1 MWQIIFIN
9 VFFRVQV
16 LNTEIKALKKQL
28 PQLLQKTEHD
38 NELIEALMV
47 SHLQEKRNIT
57 WDKNKTRQWEIY
69 MILINSFWICEY
81 DCWFC
86 ISGPTKVTLKCVV

>member
-1 MWQIIFIN
+1 M
-9 VFFRVQV
+9 FFRVQV

-57 WDKNKTRQWEIY
+57 
-69 MILINSFWICEY
+69 
-81 DCWFC
+81 
-86 ISGPTKVTLKCVV
+86 